1 MPFVQGNI
9 PISVQLALASSTE
22 QNEQKTY
29 QLNSENLFSNQRT
42 INPTYTMGKR
52 YFNSENSHLDELDAY
67 FLL

>member
-9 PISVQLALASSTE
+9 PISVQLAPASSTE

-42 INPTYTMGKR
+42 INPACIMGKR
-52 YFNSENSHLDELDAY
+52 YFNSEKSRLDKLNAY